1 MKQNK
6 NFKLTTPVLFLVF
19 NRLGTTKRV
28 FEEIKKAKPKEL
40 FIAADGPRNEEEK
53 KKTDAVRDYVKKNI
67 NWKCKTKFL
76 FREKNLGCKYAVS
89 GAIDWFFKNVE
100 QGIILEDDVLPNQ
113 SFFRFCQEMLE
124 RYKDNKR
131 IMHLSGTNVEGIS
144 KIKEDY
150 FFSNTFNV
158 WGWATWRR
166 AWKHYDVEM
175 RDWEKWRIK
184 CFSFMKD
191 YSLITKLKSWRI
203 YELTS
208 RNKINT
214 WDYQWAFAIVRK
226 KKLSIIPKKNLI
238 TNVGVGGGTHTKN
251 YGDEKSFAQH
261 ELNFPL
267 KPKEL
272 VEENKEYFARY
283 MKTYMPNFFKKSV
296 EVLNYYFKKIFS

>member
-1 MKQNK
+1 VKS
-6 NFKLTTPVLFLVF
+6 
-19 NRLGTTKRV
+19 
-28 FEEIKKAKPKEL
+28 KEL
-40 FIAADGPRNEEEK
+40 FVAADGPRNEEEK
-53 KKTDAVRDYVKKNI
+53 KKTDAVRDYIKKNI
-67 NWKCKTKFL
+67 NWKCKIKFL

-100 QGIILEDDVLPNQ
+100 QGIILEDDCLPSQ
-113 SFFRFCQEMLE
+113 SFFRFAQEMLE
-124 RYKDNKR
+124 KYKDDRR
-131 IMHLSGTNVEGIS
+131 IMHVSGTNVGGIS

-150 FFSNTFNV
+150 FFSNISNV

-175 RDWEKWRIK
+175 RDWEKYRNFSKIK
-184 CFSFMKD
+184 RLGYGGF
-191 YSLITKLKSWRI
+191 LLRLKMLRVFN
-203 YELTS
+203 LTYL
-208 RNKINT
+208 NKINT

-283 MKTYMPNFFKKSV
+283 MKTYMPNFFKKSI
-296 EVLNYYFKKIFS
+296 EVVNYYLKKIFS